1 MEQPRDIGSRKDLVL
16 YRLEISK
23 ESLNDAK
30 ILLEAGSYKSANNRA
45 FYSIFY
51 AINSVHALN
60 GIAYRRH
67 KDAIANF
74 NKEYVKT
81 EIFPKEMGKKIAKA
95 EVIRHASDYDDFY
108 IATIEETTNQIET
121 AETFIAMVE
130 NYCKEQLEIQ

>member
-1 MEQPRDIGSRKDLVL
+1 MQTTGH
-16 YRLEISK
+16 
-23 ESLNDAK
+23 
-30 ILLEAGSYKSANNRA
+30 

-51 AINSVHALN
+51 AINSIHALN
-60 GIAYRRH
+60 GITYRRH

-130 NYCKEQLEIQ
+130 NYCKEQLETQ